1 MAITVGTDTY
11 ITLADADTYISNNYV
26 TTSTEYITWDALTD
40 ANKEIYLKNAT
51 KKIDRG
57 IYRGIKAVS
66 TQTLEFPRALK
77 TFYRRE
83 DYPNLNILL
92 DGDWVI
98 ETEVAQRVIDA
109 QVEEAVVLSIDGG
122 TTSKRLE
129 LQRQGVKIFQL
140 GDLREE
146 YGSGVATTVSTT
158 KLSSVKAKELLEYYL
173 AGSVG
178 IR

>member
-1 MAITVGTDTY
+1 MILAITVGTDTY

-83 DYPNLNILL
+83 DYPNLWRLGNRNRSSTKSYRCTSRRSCSLINR
-92 DGDWVI
+92 WRYNKQ
-98 ETEVAQRVIDA
+98 EVRVA
-109 QVEEAVVLSIDGG
+109 KAR
-122 TTSKRLE
+122 SKNFPTR
-129 LQRQGVKIFQL
+129 RFKRRVWFWSCNNCK
-140 GDLREE
+140 
-146 YGSGVATTVSTT
+146 YN
-158 KLSSVKAKELLEYYL
+158 
-173 AGSVG
+173 
-178 IR
+178 

>member
-1 MAITVGTDTY
+1 MAITVNTDTY
-11 ITLADADTYISNNYV
+11 ISLEDADTYVEENYV
-26 TTSTEYITWDALTD
+26 STSTEYTTWSALSNSD
-40 ANKEIYLKNAT
+40 KEIYLKNST

-98 ETEVAQRVIDA
+98 ETEVNQRVKDA
-109 QVEEAVVLSIDGG
+109 QVEEAITLAIDGG

-129 LQRQGVKIFQL
+129 LQRQGVKSFQL

-146 YGSGVATTVSTT
+146 YGTGVATTTSTT
-158 KLSSVKAKELLEYYL
+158 KLSSIKAKELMDYYL